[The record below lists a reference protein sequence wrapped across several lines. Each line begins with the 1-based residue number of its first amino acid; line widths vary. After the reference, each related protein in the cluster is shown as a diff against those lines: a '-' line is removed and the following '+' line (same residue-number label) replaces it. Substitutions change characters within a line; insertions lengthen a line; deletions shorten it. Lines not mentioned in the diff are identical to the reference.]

1 MPVIAV
7 IGAQWGDEGKGKI
20 VDLLSQQV
28 NAVVRFS
35 GGDNAGHTVINQY
48 GEFKL
53 HLVPSG
59 IFNPKSI
66 SFLGNGMVINPAV
79 LLTEIEQ
86 LNQRGVDT
94 SRLFIS
100 DRAHLVMPYHIMLDA
115 LEEESLA
122 GKALGTTRKGIGPA
136 FVDKAARL
144 GIRMGDLLDTKVLW
158 ERLSIVIERKNII
171 LTRVY
176 GAKPIALDEIFEQY
190 RGYGERLAPYIRET
204 GALLEKMLLRGDAVL
219 LEGAQGTLLDPD
231 FGTYPY
237 TTSSSPLAAGGAQG
251 SGIAPTHLTTVLGV
265 FKAYSTRV
273 GNGPMPTELR
283 DATGDRIREIAHE
296 YGTTTGRPRRC
307 GWFDG
312 VAGRFSNR
320 INGYTGA
327 VVTRLDV
334 LDVLPVIKI
343 CIGYERQGQ
352 RLETLPSSAAILAQC
367 GPIYEEMPGWETPT
381 SGIRSFEN
389 LPEAAQRYIEKIEGV
404 IKCPVDIV
412 SVGAGREQTIT
423 RRPLL

>member
-176 GAKPIALDEIFEQY
+176 
-190 RGYGERLAPYIRET
+190 IRAVPGLWGKT
-204 GALLEKMLLRGDAVL
+204 GALYPGNRRTAGEDA
-219 LEGAQGTLLDPD
+219 
-231 FGTYPY
+231 
-237 TTSSSPLAAGGAQG
+237 
-251 SGIAPTHLTTVLGV
+251 AP
-265 FKAYSTRV
+265 
-273 GNGPMPTELR
+273 
-283 DATGDRIREIAHE
+283 
-296 YGTTTGRPRRC
+296 
-307 GWFDG
+307 W
-312 VAGRFSNR
+312 
-320 INGYTGA
+320 
-327 VVTRLDV
+327 
-334 LDVLPVIKI
+334 
-343 CIGYERQGQ
+343 
-352 RLETLPSSAAILAQC
+352 
-367 GPIYEEMPGWETPT
+367 
-381 SGIRSFEN
+381 
-389 LPEAAQRYIEKIEGV
+389 
-404 IKCPVDIV
+404 
-412 SVGAGREQTIT
+412 
-423 RRPLL
+423 